1 MSYDISLT
9 DPMTGQTLQLD
20 APHHMR
26 GGTYA
31 VGGTTDAHL
40 NVTGNYATHY
50 YRVFPPRP
58 VREDIEGDQNNA
70 GDGGTVG
77 GIRSI
82 YGLSGAASIPVLQS
96 AIAQLGDDVHP
107 DYWEPTEGN
116 AKRAL
121 TQLLALAQMRPDG
134 VWNGD

>member
-9 DPMTGQTLQLD
+9 DPVTGETLQLD
-20 APHHMR
+20 VPHHMR

-31 VGGTTDAHL
+31 VGGTTEAHL
-40 NVTGNYATHY
+40 NVTWNYAKHY
-50 YRVFPPRP
+50 YRVFTPAPLRP
-58 VREDIEGDQNNA
+58 GVDPHHANE
-70 GDGGTVG
+70 GGTVG
-77 GIRSI
+77 GIRAI
-82 YGLSGAASIPVLQS
+82 YGLTGAESIPVLKS
-96 AIAQLGDDVHP
+96 AIDQLGDDVHP
-107 DYWEPTEGN
+107 DYWDPTEGN